1 MAGRID
7 VDSAV
12 SLAEKAQSE
21 ASNLTGLP
29 EGWSLVF
36 IIERLRGASE
46 RLSELADAIEERSRS
61 LDEPADTLYR
71 LLDDLLVGLANGE
84 DDEKAAVDAIGDFA
98 VDAPEQADAVAR
110 DADALADSLDDT
122 LEVLDTLRGYL
133 ADKSP
138 ADDIRDIARKVSDAV
153 DTLVDMSE

>member
-36 IIERLRGASE
+36 IIERLRGASK
-46 RLSELADAIEERSRS
+46 RLSELADAIESRSGS

-71 LLDDLLVGLANGE
+71 LLDDLIVSLANGE
-84 DDEKAAVDAIGDFA
+84 NGDEVALDAISDFA
-98 VDAPEQADAVAR
+98 IDAPEQADAVAR
-110 DADALADSLDDT
+110 DTDALADSLDDT
-122 LEVLDTLRGYL
+122 LEVVDTLRGYL

-138 ADDIRDIARKVSDAV
+138 ADDIRDTARKVSDAV
-153 DTLVDMSE
+153 DALVDMSE